1 MLFSINKEEWIGNE
15 KNDLFA
21 GLVSSIAVLPE
32 VIGFAIIAGV
42 NPMTALFASATT
54 ILVITFTGG
63 RPAMISAAAGS
74 MALVMAALIK
84 SHGLE
89 YMIAATILTGV
100 LQLGLGYLGIQKL
113 MKFIPKTVMFGF
125 VNALAILIF
134 LAQVQQ
140 LPGQTVWTYSM
151 VAATILLMYGLPKI
165 TKAVPPALIVILLMT
180 GIAVLFPNYLQKVG
194 DMGNMSTVVPTLSF
208 PTVPFTIETL
218 SIIFPTAIALTMVG
232 LVESLLTIPIVDKMT
247 GTKGDSKRE
256 VKAQGLA
263 NVVTGLFGGPAGC
276 AMIGQA
282 VVNVKSGG
290 RKRFS
295 TFVAGTA
302 LLVLIFGLKDVMV
315 QIPTAAL
322 IGIMITVA
330 IATFE
335 WESLSLIR
343 SFQVTESLV
352 MLVTVGI
359 IVYTHNLASGIFV
372 GVLLS
377 AIIFMARLA
386 TISIVQID
394 NVFVVKGPLFF
405 ASTHSFLHYFET
417 MDYDNEILVIDFSHS
432 HIFDHSGVETIK
444 SFISDSKK
452 QNWSL
457 SIIGLDVHN
466 PELCNEIDLL
476 LDK

>member
-1 MLFSINKEEWIGNE
+1 MLFSIKKEEWIGNG

-32 VIGFAIIAGV
+32 VVGFAIIAGV

-54 ILVITFTGG
+54 ILIISFTGG
-63 RPAMISAAAGS
+63 RPAMVSAAAGS

-89 YMIAATILTGV
+89 YMIAATILTGIM
-100 LQLGLGYLGIQKL
+100 QLVLGYLGIQRL

-140 LPGQTVWTYSM
+140 LPGQSIWTYSM
-151 VAATILLMYGLPKI
+151 VIITIMLMYGLPKV
-165 TKAVPPALIVILLMT
+165 TKAVPPALIVIIVMT
-180 GIAVLFPNYLQKVG
+180 VVALAYPGYLQKIG
-194 DMGNMSTVVPTLSF
+194 DMGNMSTIVPTLSF
-208 PTVPFTIETL
+208 PGVPFTVKTF
-218 SIIFPTAIALTMVG
+218 SIIFPTAVALTMVG
-232 LVESLLTIPIVDKMT
+232 LIESLLTIPVVDKMT
-247 GTKGDSKRE
+247 GSKGDNKRE
-256 VKAQGLA
+256 VKSQGLA
-263 NVVTGLFGGPAGC
+263 NIVTGLFGGPAGC

-290 RKRFS
+290 RKRLS
-295 TFVAGTA
+295 TFVAGMA
-302 LLVLIFGLKDVMV
+302 ILILIFGLKDIMI

-322 IGIMITVA
+322 IGIMITVSFE
-330 IATFE
+330 TFE

-352 MLVTVGI
+352 MLVTIGVV
-359 IVYTHNLASGIFV
+359 VYTHNLAIGIFV

-377 AIIFMARLA
+377 AVIFMAKLS
-386 TISIVQID
+386 TISIVQKD
-394 NVFVVKGPLFF
+394 DLFAVKGPLFF

-417 MDYDNEILVIDFSHS
+417 VNYDNEQLTIDFSYS
-432 HIFDHSGVETIK
+432 HILDHSGVEALK
-444 SFISDSKK
+444 SFVIDMKNQK
-452 QNWSL
+452 RKI
-457 SIIGLDVHN
+457 SIIGLDIHN
-466 PELCNEIDLL
+466 PELSKEIESLL
-476 LDK
+476 FE

>member
-1 MLFSINKEEWIGNE
+1 MLFSIKKEEWIGNG

-32 VIGFAIIAGV
+32 VVGFAIIAGV

-54 ILVITFTGG
+54 ILIISFTGG
-63 RPAMISAAAGS
+63 RPAMVSAAAGS

-89 YMIAATILTGV
+89 YMIAATILTGIM
-100 LQLGLGYLGIQKL
+100 QLVLGYLGIQRL

-140 LPGQTVWTYSM
+140 LPGQSIWTYSM
-151 VAATILLMYGLPKI
+151 VIITIMLMYGLPKV
-165 TKAVPPALIVILLMT
+165 TKAVPPALIVIIVMT
-180 GIAVLFPNYLQKVG
+180 VVALAYPGYLQKIG
-194 DMGNMSTVVPTLSF
+194 DMGNMSTIVPTLSF
-208 PTVPFTIETL
+208 PGVPFTVKTF
-218 SIIFPTAIALTMVG
+218 SIIFPTAVALTMVG
-232 LVESLLTIPIVDKMT
+232 LIESLLTIPVVDKMT
-247 GTKGDSKRE
+247 GSKGDNKRE
-256 VKAQGLA
+256 VKSQGLA
-263 NVVTGLFGGPAGC
+263 NIVTGLFGGPAGC

-290 RKRFS
+290 RKRLS
-295 TFVAGTA
+295 TFVAGMA
-302 LLVLIFGLKDVMV
+302 LLILIFGLKDIMI

-322 IGIMITVA
+322 IGIMITVSFE
-330 IATFE
+330 TFE

-352 MLVTVGI
+352 MLVTIGVV
-359 IVYTHNLASGIFV
+359 VYTHNLAIGIFV

-377 AIIFMARLA
+377 AVIFMAKLS
-386 TISIVQID
+386 TISIVQKD
-394 NVFVVKGPLFF
+394 DLFAVKGPLFF

-417 MDYDNEILVIDFSHS
+417 VNYDNEQLTIDFSYS
-432 HIFDHSGVETIK
+432 HILDHSGVEALK
-444 SFISDSKK
+444 SFVIDMKNQK
-452 QNWSL
+452 RKI
-457 SIIGLDVHN
+457 SIIGLDIHN
-466 PELCNEIDLL
+466 PELSKEIESLL
-476 LDK
+476 FE